1 MPSDGTIGGLLTC
14 CASNARHAAELE
26 KPAAAGKP
34 DRNAMDRLT
43 DDERRVLELL
53 AGSANG
59 VSETLLVT
67 RFALDM
73 MVGLVR
79 ERLATAT
86 LERTFTAG
94 KPVEVTRVRI
104 TDAGRRALAW
114 TARNMK

>member
-1 MPSDGTIGGLLTC
+1 
-14 CASNARHAAELE
+14 
-26 KPAAAGKP
+26 
-34 DRNAMDRLT
+34 MDRLT
-43 DDERRVLELL
+43 DDERRLLDLL

-86 LERTFTAG
+86 LERTLTAG

-114 TARNMK
+114 TARNKK